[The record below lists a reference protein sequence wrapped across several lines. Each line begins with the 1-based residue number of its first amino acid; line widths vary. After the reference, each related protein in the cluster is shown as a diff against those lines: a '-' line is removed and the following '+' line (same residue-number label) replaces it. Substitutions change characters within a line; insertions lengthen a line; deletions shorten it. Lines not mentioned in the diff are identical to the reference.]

1 MKNKE
6 ISFTGGLLKEALPLT
21 SAVSSP
27 NGPPLK
33 IKNPYLQK
41 ENQNFIYEVGWWQTL
56 YQSYNL
62 WWDLQLYGWTF
73 FYVRPFRGPNISYEL
88 LDLFYKEQNIEF
100 FK

>member
-41 ENQNFIYEVGWWQTL
+41 KIKILYMKLDDDKHYIKVITFDEIYNYMVEL
-56 YQSYNL
+56 
-62 WWDLQLYGWTF
+62 F
-73 FYVRPFRGPNISYEL
+73 FM
-88 LDLFYKEQNIEF
+88 
-100 FK
+100 